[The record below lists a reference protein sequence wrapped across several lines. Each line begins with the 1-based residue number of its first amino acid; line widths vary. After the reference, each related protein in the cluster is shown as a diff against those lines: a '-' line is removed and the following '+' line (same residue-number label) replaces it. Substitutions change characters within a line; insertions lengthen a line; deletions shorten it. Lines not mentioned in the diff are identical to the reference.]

1 MFFGAPAMIE
11 ELPGWAVTVF
21 ESTKSE
27 YLATV
32 YAKASL
38 AVRAMAIVDMVISD
52 PQVHH
57 ACVGAAYLV
66 THAWHMRRAQ
76 LEAARAGLQVVPDA
90 GCMKWGDESITLSS
104 SELQIMIALV
114 RAEGR
119 TLRRAS
125 LENAAW
131 GIEEARR
138 LSGS

>member
-57 ACVGAAYLV
+57 GCVAAAYLV
-66 THAWHMRRAQ
+66 ILQSFRCLVAFVRKDRGASREKDFRHRR
-76 LEAARAGLQVVPDA
+76 V
-90 GCMKWGDESITLSS
+90 
-104 SELQIMIALV
+104 
-114 RAEGR
+114 
-119 TLRRAS
+119 
-125 LENAAW
+125 
-131 GIEEARR
+131 
-138 LSGS
+138 SGSSLL